1 MLREQVDSDQIHTFN
16 AVHFEA
22 GSNRGHKQAGWFVL
36 NSLLQ
41 SSLVPSAESVLTI
54 HTLAMPQ

>member
-1 MLREQVDSDQIHTFN
+1 MIVIRFIPSTQYTLKQ
-16 AVHFEA
+16 AVTA
-22 GSNRGHKQAGWFVL
+22 GTNKQAGWFVL